1 MRNKKLIYIFICFLI
16 FSLIILFFYYK
27 NLKTVNN
34 ISKSNTDLKNY
45 ILSISSYEATI
56 SVEVNSNKNTNKY
69 IIKQWY
75 ASPNLFK
82 QEIQAPE
89 NIQGL
94 KTIYDGTNLKIE
106 NSRLN
111 LSKIYQNYNY
121 ITNNNLCLNVF
132 LKECKNNE
140 ITQIEN
146 ENEITIGLETNKK
159 YSKYKELTVDKKTK
173 LPLKMKIMD
182 ENKKTLVYILYN
194 EITINKT
201 AKEDII

>member
-140 ITQIEN
+140 IIQTEN
-146 ENEITIGLETNKK
+146 ENEITIALETNKK
-159 YSKYKELTVDKKTK
+159 YSKYKELTIDRKTK
-173 LPLKMKIMD
+173 LPLEMKIMD